1 MSRLPAAA
9 LALSVLGST
18 GCAQNAIF
26 ELYVEVPPP
35 VTIGAGTVRARFAR
49 VFLLPGEVSSD
60 QLWDGPR
67 SRVVALDDAGPRSI
81 GLSIVRGIAG
91 EADPISVRIAY
102 CAEERDC
109 QSNDP
114 RDWVGRE
121 DLVFDRVFYRARTT
135 CYAHTLSDR
144 NVADGLTLAST
155 TVRIDRCAVAGCVDG
170 SPTEVVDFCNGAGQH
185 FCELGRS
192 GNLCDEL
199 HARLEDRLLTARL
212 P

>member
-9 LALSVLGST
+9 ALALSILGST

-35 VTIGAGTVRARFAR
+35 VTIGAGTVEARFVR

-67 SRVVALDDAGPRSI
+67 SRVVPLDTTERAWVGLTVLRSI
-81 GLSIVRGIAG
+81 ASETG
-91 EADPISVRIAY
+91 PISVRVAY
-102 CAEERDC
+102 CADENDC
-109 QSNDP
+109 ESNDP
-114 RDWVGRE
+114 SDWLGHE
-121 DLVFDRVFYRARTT
+121 DLVFDRVFHTARTT
-135 CYAHTLSDR
+135 CYAHALADTML
-144 NVADGLTLAST
+144 ADGLTLSST
-155 TVRIDRCAVAGCVDG
+155 AVRIERCAVAGCVDG
-170 SPTEVVDFCNGAGQH
+170 SPTEVLDFCNESGAH

-192 GNLCDEL
+192 GGLCDAL
-199 HARLEDRLLTARL
+199 HDRIAGDLLE